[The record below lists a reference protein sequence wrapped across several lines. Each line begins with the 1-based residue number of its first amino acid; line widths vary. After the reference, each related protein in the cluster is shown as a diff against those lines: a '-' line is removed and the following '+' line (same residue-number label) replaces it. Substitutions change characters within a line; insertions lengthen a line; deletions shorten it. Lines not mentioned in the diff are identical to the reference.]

1 VYVGGSAGQGICTIS
16 GGTLTIFVSLNVA
29 STAGSYVNQSGG
41 TLYASFGTS
50 NNGNIQQTG
59 GTSYL
64 SFLSGTGSI
73 TVGGGTSSAAMT
85 VASLNQSAATINSM
99 GTLKVIGGSDNV
111 VNSLTINGGQLDL
124 TNTHLFIDYGSG
136 PDPISS
142 IAAWIASGY
151 AGGAWNG
158 PGIMSTTAQSNSTS
172 YGIGYADSADPGNP
186 AGLPSGTIE
195 IKYTLLG
202 DANLDG
208 VVNAIDF
215 GIMAA
220 NFNKGVTG
228 WDKGDFNYDNVVS
241 AIDFGELAANF
252 NKGASGAQFGGSALS
267 DPALVEFAQANGL
280 MADVPEPVT
289 IGLLG
294 TGALAGLTRRRRRNY

>member
-1 VYVGGSAGQGICTIS
+1 MANLGPLS
-16 GGTLTIFVSLNVA
+16 GTGTLTIA
-29 STAGSYVNQSGG
+29 PSTPNG
-41 TLYASFGTS
+41 TTAR
-50 NNGNIQQTG
+50 
-59 GTSYL
+59 
-64 SFLSGTGSI
+64 
-73 TVGGGTSSAAMT
+73 MT
-85 VASLNQSAATINSM
+85 VSALNQSSVTINAT
-99 GTLKVIGGSDNV
+99 GALQITGGSDNTL
-111 VNSLTINGGQLDL
+111 NTLTINGGQLDL

-136 PDPISS
+136 PEPIAS

-151 AGGAWNG
+151 AGGAWTG
-158 PGIMSTTAQSNSTS
+158 PGIMSTTAPSNPN

-208 VVNAIDF
+208 VVNALDF
-215 GIMAA
+215 GILAA

-252 NKGASGAQFGGSALS
+252 NKGASGAAIGPGPLS
-267 DPALVEFAQANGL
+267 DPALVAFAEANGL
-280 MADVPEPVT
+280 MADVPEPASAGIMVMAW
-289 IGLLG
+289 LG
-294 TGALAGLTRRRRRNY
+294 ILARRWRRLPRGHTAIAIFCCNEWNQ